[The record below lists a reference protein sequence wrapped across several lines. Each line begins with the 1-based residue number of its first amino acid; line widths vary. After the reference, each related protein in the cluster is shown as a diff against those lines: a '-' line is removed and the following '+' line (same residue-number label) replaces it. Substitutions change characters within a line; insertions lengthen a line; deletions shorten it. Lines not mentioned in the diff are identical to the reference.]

1 MKIQAV
7 LAASLLAVFAA
18 TTAPAQA
25 TREYNRILTEM
36 EQDYQAAGRIRGRA
50 ERKQAYID
58 HGKRFSQ
65 VLSDFLAKHPD
76 CKMAFAAK
84 LNLAQVLQMA
94 KERERAKAVI
104 DEAVPLASNHVEI
117 RRLADTA
124 SVVYTS
130 KKKGWEIIS
139 SSLSKVDAEPLR
151 AQLHLELIKYIERP
165 EGITKKMRSEWVAY
179 RKKKMVE
186 VCEAVAKGYPNTDA
200 AMLAAAM
207 IEGSKAAPGQ
217 PAANLKFLLDVDE
230 KPLDLDAYKGKVVL
244 LHFFTVSNRGYRK
257 SKNYLTKLVK
267 LGRELDDK
275 GLVILGICANYR
287 EHKELLDRMIGDARI
302 GWRIY
307 HDGEKLWN
315 KACMVYFVKKFPKN
329 IIIGRDGKILSTDE
343 AVIDLEDVLPEVVAG
358 S

>member
-1 MKIQAV
+1 MKIQAL
-7 LAASLLAVFAA
+7 LAASVLAVFIA
-18 TTAPAQA
+18 TSAPAQA
-25 TREYNRILTEM
+25 TREYNRILTAM
-36 EQDYQAAGRIRGRA
+36 EEDYQAAGRIRGRA

-58 HGKRFSQ
+58 HGKRFAKE
-65 VLSDFLAKHPD
+65 LSDFLAKYPD
-76 CKMAFAAK
+76 SKVTFPAK
-84 LNLAQVLQMA
+84 VNLAQVLQMA
-94 KERERAKAVI
+94 KERDRAKAVI
-104 DEAVPLASNHVEI
+104 DEAVPLASNHIEI
-117 RRLADTA
+117 RRLADAA
-124 SVVYTS
+124 SVIYTS

-139 SSLSKVDAEPLR
+139 ASLAKVDAEPLR

-186 VCEAVAKGYPNTDA
+186 VCEAVAKGYPNTEA
-200 AMLAAAM
+200 ATLAQAM
-207 IEGSKAAPGQ
+207 IVGSKTAPGQ

-244 LHFFTVSNRGYRK
+244 LHFFTVSTRGYRK
-257 SKNYLTKLVK
+257 SKNYLSKLVQ
-267 LGRELDDK
+267 LGRQLDEK
-275 GLVILGICANYR
+275 GLVIIGICANYR
-287 EHKELLDRMIGDARI
+287 EHQELLDRMIGDARI

-329 IIIGRDGKILSTDE
+329 IIIGRDGKVISTDE